1 MLRSINIGP
10 AQIEIE
16 MISLCVRVSRVSLQ
30 FEQVFMSEDRDV
42 EREEENDGGDR
53 VEDGE
58 QTVAR
63 SRNQLP
69 LSALAL
75 LHYQLVLL
83 DTPLKVHFLGRVRH
97 RVFRAHV
104 SRHCVR

>member
-58 QTVAR
+58 QTVAHG
-63 SRNQLP
+63 RNQLP
-69 LSALAL
+69 LSALTL
-75 LHYQLVLL
+75 LHCPLVLL
-83 DTPLKVHFLGRVRH
+83 DTPLKVHSFGRVRH
-97 RVFRAHV
+97 RVFRAHM
-104 SRHCVR
+104 RRRRVR